1 MSTLWAFPGQGA
13 QQAGM
18 LRGLPAQPVV
28 RECLELAAGVLGEEA
43 SSLDTAQALQSTRAV
58 QLCLLIAGVASARL
72 LQAQGCAPDYVSG
85 LSIGAYPAAVVAGSL
100 AFEDAV
106 RLVAL
111 RGELMQSAYPRGY
124 GMTAVLGLDLAQ
136 VESLIAEVHRP
147 DFPVYLANIN
157 ADSQMVIAGSLD
169 AMAEVG
175 RRAKQAG
182 AAACKR
188 LAVSVPSHCALL
200 DRPAQA
206 LADAFA
212 RVQVQPPRIRYL
224 SGSTARPLIK
234 ADQLR
239 DDLAFNMCRVVD
251 WRSTVQTAYERGVR
265 LQIEM
270 TPGAVLTGLAR
281 KVFQQGTAVAFQGA
295 RLDSL
300 AALSREEENR
310 NP

>member
-1 MSTLWAFPGQGA
+1 MSILWVFPGQGA

-18 LRGLPAQPVV
+18 LRDLPDEPVV
-28 RECLELAAGVLGEEA
+28 RECLAQAALVLGEEA
-43 SSLDTAQALQSTRAV
+43 ASLDTTQALQSTRAV

-85 LSIGAYPAAVVAGSL
+85 LSIGAYAAAVITGSL
-100 AFEDAV
+100 AFDDAL

-111 RGELMQSAYPRGY
+111 RGELMQNAYPQGY

-136 VESLIAEVHRP
+136 VESLVDKVHRP

-157 ADSQMVIAGSLD
+157 ADSQMVIAGSLE

-175 RRAKQAG
+175 RRAKLAG
-182 AAACKR
+182 AATCKR

-212 RVQVQPPRIRYL
+212 KVRVQPPRIRYL

-234 ADQLR
+234 ADQVR

-270 TPGAVLTGLAR
+270 LPGAVLTGLAR
-281 KVFQQGTAVAFQGA
+281 KVFEQGTTVAFQGA

-300 AALSREEENR
+300 VALSREEESR